1 MTPPHSGDP
10 RRRRRNEDGETP
22 RHNEGRQESRSG
34 RGRRPSSHASRDWS
48 TNDADQYRAG
58 PSRSRTPS
66 DREKM
71 RAGDRRVGA
80 GRAASQRTTS
90 QRAAQQQAAAKRAE
104 AARPAAAGQG
114 AKKAVKKVLA
124 QQPMMAKRL
133 NLIISILLIIT
144 VVLVGRLAWVQVV
157 WGPDLAARAEAQ
169 RTRVYVEPARRG
181 EVVDRDGQRI
191 AYTMAARSL
200 TVSPTRLRDELR
212 EQEEIEASNEGE
224 LSGMSEEEQNEFL
237 DERLTQRLEE
247 MAEGIP
253 DVIEESGASTTN
265 VDSEQIMDKLRA
277 DTQYEVLVRNVD
289 PDIAVEIANT
299 YHGVAADHQDIRQYP
314 NGAIAENIIGKVS
327 MDGQGQFGFE
337 ASGDSLLT
345 GIDGRSTEDVST
357 DGQLIPGTVR
367 DEVEA
372 IDGSNVQL
380 TLDLDLQ
387 TYVQQK
393 LEQAV
398 DNSGAKM
405 GEAVVL
411 DAVTG
416 EVLSMANTGTI
427 DPNKDI
433 EAQLADGKDF
443 ENRSISHPYEPGSVA
458 KVVTAAAAIEE
469 GLTTP
474 EEVHQVP
481 GSIDVAGVT
490 VADAWQHGV
499 EPYTTT
505 GVFGKSSNV
514 GTLQIAERLGEE
526 KFAEYLEKFG
536 LGKTTGIELP
546 NESSGLLPALEQWS
560 GGTFANLPIGQGM
573 SWTTLQMASVY
584 QAMANEGERV
594 EPRIIDSI
602 TDADGKDIPQDE
614 PGTTQVVSPETAK
627 TVTDMFRSTFQEDP
641 AYVQN
646 GTAMGN
652 DIEGYQL
659 SGKTGT
665 AQKVNPETGAYSESA
680 YWITFAGIAP
690 ADDPRFVVAIML
702 DEPQSGTNDD
712 GSGGQ
717 SAAPLFSDIAS
728 WLLNRDNIPTSPEG
742 KRWVMTQY

>member
-10 RRRRRNEDGETP
+10 RRRSRNSGKGSSY
-22 RHNEGRQESRSG
+22 NGGRQEGRSG
-34 RGRRPSSHASRDWS
+34 KGRRVSSHASRDWS
-48 TNDADQYRAG
+48 TNDRDSYTEQPPRARSVSERERIRAG
-58 PSRSRTPS
+58 APRQSHPY
-66 DREKM
+66 
-71 RAGDRRVGA
+71 GA
-80 GRAASQRTTS
+80 A
-90 QRAAQQQAAAKRAE
+90 QRAEK
-104 AARPAAAGQG
+104 ARPAAPSVHGG
-114 AKKAVKKVLA
+114 KKKILA
-124 QQPMMAKRL
+124 QHPMMTKRL
-133 NLIISILLIIT
+133 NLVITILVIAT
-144 VVLVGRLAWVQVV
+144 VVLVGRLAWVQIV
-157 WGPDLAARAEAQ
+157 WGPSLSERAEAQ

-200 TVSPTRLRDELR
+200 TVSPSRLRDELR
-212 EQEEIEASNEGE
+212 EQEEIEARNEGE
-224 LSGMSEEEQNEFL
+224 LPEGSEEEMNKFL
-237 DERLTQRLEE
+237 DDRVKDRLEE

-253 DVIEESGASTTN
+253 KAIKESGASASSI
-265 VDSEQIMDKLRA
+265 DSDEIMDKLRA

-289 PDIAVEIANT
+289 PDVAVEISNT

-314 NGAIAENIIGKVS
+314 NGAIAENIVGKVS

-337 ASGDSLLT
+337 ASGDSILT

-372 IDGSNVQL
+372 IDGSDVQL

-398 DNSGAKM
+398 KNSRAKM

-411 DAVTG
+411 DAATG
-416 EVLSMANTGTI
+416 EVLSMANSGTI

-433 EAQLADGKDF
+433 EAQLEDGKDF

-469 GLTTP
+469 GITTP

-481 GSIDVAGVT
+481 GSIDIAGVN

-499 EPYTTT
+499 EPYTTA
-505 GVFGKSSNV
+505 GIFGKSSNV
-514 GTLQIAERLGEE
+514 GTLQIAQDLGEE

-536 LGKTTGIELP
+536 LGKTTDIELP

-584 QAMANEGERV
+584 QALANDGELIQ
-594 EPRIIDSI
+594 PRIIDSI
-602 TDADGKDIPQDE
+602 TDAEGKDIPQDE
-614 PGTTQVVSPETAK
+614 PKTTQVVSPETAK
-627 TVTDMFRSTFQEDP
+627 TVVDMFRATFQDDP

-652 DIEGYQL
+652 EIEGYQL

-665 AQKVNPETGAYSESA
+665 AQKVDPDTGAYSQSS

-702 DEPQSGTNDD
+702 DEPETGTNAD

-717 SAAPLFSDIAS
+717 SAAPLFSDIAA